1 MTVENSNILH
11 AALTA
16 ENVVKIV
23 ATASEDGTPHLEE
36 NASIHLDG
44 DGRLVL
50 LELDEY
56 SLTNRNLVRSIW
68 FSKTIA
74 VLLRAGETTV
84 KVTGRPYKAVI
95 TGPLF
100 EAHYRAV
107 QAKDK
112 DAELSTVWLIDI
124 DTVSDERPEARRER
138 DNKGRLPLTHLDRI
152 AKIRA

>member
-1 MTVENSNILH
+1 MTIENLYLLSI
-11 AALTA
+11 ALKTA
-16 ENVVKIV
+16 NALKFV
-23 ATASEDGTPHLEE
+23 ATAAEDGTPHLEE
-36 NASIHLDG
+36 NTSIHVDN

-68 FSKTIA
+68 FSKPIA
-74 VLLRAGETTV
+74 ILVQAEGVAV

-100 EAHYRAV
+100 EEHYRAV
-107 QAKDK
+107 QATDK

-124 DTVSDERPEARRER
+124 TAISDERPAARRER

-152 AKIRA
+152 AKLRA